1 MDNHQQTLKKS
12 RFPYI
17 YELFIWVIYVC
28 LYKYSFYVEEA
39 PIPHGMR
46 VNFPYPQLILYSI
59 GMTLY
64 TIPFYRWLAPLFM
77 RKRKYGWFFLIA
89 IFYFAFVSKWM
100 GWLVSIVFYAVNTDP
115 VLSSYYQFQYL
126 NFGFRAFKVAFWD
139 INILVTDLIA
149 FLSLTFTWFAFENER
164 KKFQLEKDNLL
175 LQLDSLK
182 AQLHPHFL
190 FNTLNNIYGMSLTG
204 NKETPA
210 FILRLSDMMRF
221 ILYDCQQNKVTLEK
235 DIEFLENYL
244 EMEKKRYP
252 AADIQFTVSGDATGK
267 HIAPLL
273 FIQFLENSFKHG
285 AHRLND
291 TGFIH
296 GSLTVAGPTLS
307 FELRNDVFAASPLS
321 GPTPG
326 QLHGTVPGLLPGGQL
341 PPALAGGQ
349 YGGVG
354 IENVRRRLDLYYP
367 GKHNLIIDSG
377 KTTFEV
383 KLTIT
388 LS

>member
-1 MDNHQQTLKKS
+1 MDNSNLIDKKS

-17 YELFIWVIYVC
+17 YELFIWFMYVC
-28 LYKYSFYVEEA
+28 LYKYSYYVEAA
-39 PIPHGMR
+39 PIPHGLR
-46 VNFPYPQLILYSI
+46 QNFPYPQLILYAI

-64 TIPFYRWLAPLFM
+64 TIPFYRWLAPLLL
-77 RKRKYGWFFLIA
+77 RKKKYGWFFLVA
-89 IFYFAFVSKWM
+89 ILYFGFVAKWA
-100 GWLVSIVFYAVNTDP
+100 GWLVSIAFYALSSDP
-115 VLSSYYQFQYL
+115 VLTVYYNYQYQNL
-126 NFGFRAFKVAFWD
+126 AFRAGTIAVWD

-164 KKFQLEKDNLL
+164 KKHLLEKDNLV
-175 LQLDSLK
+175 LQLESLK

-190 FNTLNNIYGMSLTG
+190 FNTLNNIYGMALTG

-221 ILYDCQQNKVTLEK
+221 ILYDCQQNQVALEK

-252 AADIQFTVSGDATGK
+252 AANIQFTVSGDAMGK
-267 HIAPLL
+267 QIAPLL

-296 GSLTVAGPTLS
+296 GSLTVSDKTVR
-307 FELRNDVFAASPLS
+307 FELRNDVFAS
-321 GPTPG
+321 
-326 QLHGTVPGLLPGGQL
+326 
-341 PPALAGGQ
+341 PPAPPARAGQVLLKEGGGSRQ

-354 IENVRRRLDLYYP
+354 IDNVRKRLALYYP
-367 GKHNLIIDSG
+367 ARHTLGISSDNNI
-377 KTTFEV
+377 FEV
-383 KLTIT
+383 TLT
-388 LS
+388 LSLQ